1 MHKLPDE
8 IVVQTLYGPE
18 IAMKTCNTCAQT
30 KDLLQFY
37 PESISKRGKVPS
49 TLGQVR
55 DQCIECWLKYKGKT

>member
-37 PESISKRGKVPS
+37 PDIMSSH
-49 TLGQVR
+49 
-55 DQCIECWLKYKGKT
+55 